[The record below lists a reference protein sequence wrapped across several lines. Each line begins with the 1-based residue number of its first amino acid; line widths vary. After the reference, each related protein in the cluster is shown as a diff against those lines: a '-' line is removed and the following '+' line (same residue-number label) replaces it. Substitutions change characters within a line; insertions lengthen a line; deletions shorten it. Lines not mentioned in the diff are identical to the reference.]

1 VSLTDTHCHLDLAKF
16 DADREAILSRAKAAG
31 IIRILVPGL
40 NLKSSQAAIRLAD
53 SHPEVF
59 AAVGIHPTD
68 LQDYSD
74 QTALEAGSLAD
85 HPKVVAVGE
94 IGLDYYWIKDES
106 QRRGQQDILK
116 RQLLFAGSIS
126 KPVILHMREDQD
138 AWSGQASADLV
149 EILYEWH
156 NELMQA
162 NHPLGKSPGVL
173 HSFNGDLS
181 TAQRALEMN
190 FYIGVT
196 GPVTYRN
203 ADKKRDLIR
212 QVPLERLLIETD
224 APYLAPVPHRGERNE
239 PAFVCHIADKIAEI
253 HSISPAEVAAITT
266 RNAARLFAWGD

>member
-1 VSLTDTHCHLDLAKF
+1 MSLTDTHCHLDLAKF

-53 SHPEVF
+53 SHQEVF